1 MVRVGVNGFGRIGRG
16 CIRAAF
22 ENYKD
27 IEIAAINSTRDP
39 KILAHLLKYDSVYRT
54 FPLEVQAGKD
64 SLIID
69 GKEVKILADRDPSK
83 LPWGEHGIDIV
94 LEATGAFNNKE
105 DAEKH
110 LNNGATR
117 VIITAPAKNEDITVV
132 MGVNHH
138 KYIPEHKVI
147 SNASC
152 TTNCLAPA
160 VKVLHEKF
168 QIKRGL
174 MTTIHAYTNDQQILD
189 LPHSDLRRA
198 RAAGLSIIP
207 TSTGAA
213 RALGLVMP
221 ELQGKLDGYALRVP
235 TPTVSVVDLV
245 VELGAGTTVEEV
257 NEAFREAEKGN
268 LQGILAVS
276 DEPLV
281 SVDYVKNPYSCIIDS
296 LSTMVMEENMVK
308 IVAWYDNEWAYC
320 NRVLDLALYIARTG
334 YAA

>member
-1 MVRVGVNGFGRIGRG
+1 MVKIGVNGFGRIGRG

-22 ENYKD
+22 ENYPD
-27 IEIAAINSTRDP
+27 LEIAAFNSTRDP
-39 KILAHLLKYDSVYRT
+39 KLLAHLLKYDSVYGK
-54 FPLEVQAGKD
+54 FPLDVEPGDDCLV
-64 SLIID
+64 ID

-83 LPWGEHGIDIV
+83 LPWGEHGVDIV
-94 LEATGAFNNKE
+94 LEATGVFNNKE

-110 LNNGATR
+110 LKNGVHK

-138 KYIPEHKVI
+138 KYMPEHQVI

-160 VKVLHEKF
+160 AKVLHEKF
-168 QIKRGL
+168 VIKKGL
-174 MTTIHAYTNDQQILD
+174 MTTIHAYTNDQNILD
-189 LPHSDLRRA
+189 LPHYDFRRA
-198 RAAGLSIIP
+198 RAAALSIIP

-221 ELQGKLDGYALRVP
+221 ELKGKMDGYALRVP

-245 VELGAGTTVEEV
+245 AELETNTTVEEI
-257 NEAFREAEKGN
+257 NEAYREAEKGIM
-268 LQGILAVS
+268 QGILAVS

-281 SVDYVKNPYSCIIDS
+281 SVDYVKNPYSCIVDS
-296 LSTMVMEENMVK
+296 LSTMVMEDKMVK

-320 NRVLDLALYIARTG
+320 SRVLDLARYIARTG
-334 YAA
+334 YAV